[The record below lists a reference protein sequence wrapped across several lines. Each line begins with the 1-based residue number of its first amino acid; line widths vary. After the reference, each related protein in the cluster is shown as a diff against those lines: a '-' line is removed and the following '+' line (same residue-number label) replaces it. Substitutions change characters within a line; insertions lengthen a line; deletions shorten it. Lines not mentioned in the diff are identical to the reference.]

1 MYVKIYILLI
11 FSILI
16 FSLDHTAVGHN
27 QQATA
32 YSQYDPY
39 PAQPQSQYD
48 PYSAQPQQQSHYAE
62 PSSYHDPYG
71 AAAPV
76 QPNPYLNHQS
86 TSPPPPQHDR
96 GYTLGGDGYGS
107 NYVPPL
113 EDHNTPGGYGY
124 GQPTLTQSPPPINTG
139 LAYSPQPP
147 LRSPVGGPRAQPG
160 ASQEDAP
167 PGYETGASGVT
178 GNWGKR

>member
-1 MYVKIYILLI
+1 M
-11 FSILI
+11 
-16 FSLDHTAVGHN
+16 GHD
-27 QQATA
+27 QQASA

-39 PAQPQSQYD
+39 TAQSQYD
-48 PYSAQPQQQSHYAE
+48 LYAAQPQQQSHYAE

-71 AAAPV
+71 AAPV

-86 TSPPPPQHDR
+86 TSLPPPQHDR
-96 GYTLGGDGYGS
+96 AYTLGGDGYGS
-107 NYVPPL
+107 NFVPPL
-113 EDHNTPGGYGY
+113 EDHNAPGGYGY
-124 GQPTLTQSPPPINTG
+124 GQPPLTQSPPPINTNIG
-139 LAYSPQPP
+139 YSQPP

-167 PGYETGASGVT
+167 PGYEPGTSGVT